1 MALVMTAAP
10 SVEPISLAEAKAHL
24 RIDASDEDALLT
36 SLITAARMFVE
47 RTLSLA
53 LVTESWSLYLDGW
66 PRRARSCCRSSRC
79 RR

>member
-1 MALVMTAAP
+1 
-10 SVEPISLAEAKAHL
+10 
-24 RIDASDEDALLT
+24 
-36 SLITAARMFVE
+36 MFVE

-66 PRRARSCCRSSRC
+66 PRQRHDRTADPAGY